1 MKKLTALTLT
11 ILFIF
16 TLTACGNAKIREKNA
31 IYSFSGGNDSF
42 SVSNGVIVL
51 TEDEETFS
59 GGDLQILRKSD
70 FSNVVFLRT
79 EFYILRNGEE
89 KTILISEL
97 HDKTGGASVSLSG
110 DLGKISGG
118 TTVSEG
124 RPLEEVDLDLLNNL
138 YLRLTFTRSDGT
150 GNSYNVQMDVENV

>member
-16 TLTACGNAKIREKNA
+16 TLTACGNVNNRGKNV
-31 IYSFSGGNDSF
+31 IYSFSGGNDYF
-42 SVSNGVIVL
+42 RVSNGIIVL
-51 TEDEETFS
+51 TEDEETFI
-59 GGDLQILRKSD
+59 GGDLYISRNDIFSD
-70 FSNVVFLRT
+70 VVSLRT
-79 EFYILRNGEE
+79 EFYILRDGEE
-89 KTILISEL
+89 RTVLVSEL

-138 YLRLTFTRSDGT
+138 YLRLTVTRSDGT